1 MRTIETKYACNVLAD
16 SRQGGR
22 PENQDTCAWGDT
34 PHGLLVTVCD
44 GMGGGPSGKTA
55 SVTAAN
61 RLVQYVTDYTDP
73 CEDRKKLLADAVQAA
88 NQAVYEMAQANPAL
102 KGMGTTVTALLINDQ
117 SAIVAHVG
125 DSRVYQFR
133 HGRKVFRTWDHSRVF
148 EGLKTGMYKTEE
160 ECRIS
165 PESNIILRAVGTL
178 EHVKVDVTE
187 LPYEKGDRFMLCT
200 DGIWGAFP
208 EKEIIAMAAKTAYL
222 AGAVESLVVRV
233 DEVGGLNGGHHD
245 NLTLALVETKKD
257 SILKEQMSTN
267 QRRLLIALG
276 ALCAASLLLNVILI
290 ATRPAK
296 GKKSGGKTATAQ
308 VDVKRIVD
316 SLNAVN
322 EERMADLEASL
333 ESQSKMIEDLR
344 KNSADADAKMLQDV
358 LKNFNDHAD
367 LLERLDSII
376 SAIEDLKKMKAGNDK
391 TEAVNTINK
400 EFEKFV
406 ADADKNVQ
414 NSSTVKSLK
423 EWLSNDIMK
432 QDDSGK
438 SEQKVLGHYIVVL
451 KALRNLKREL

>member
-1 MRTIETKYACNVLAD
+1 MKTIETKYACNVLAD
-16 SRQGGR
+16 TRQGGR

-73 CEDRKKLLADAVQAA
+73 CEDRKQLLADAIQAA
-88 NQAVYEMAQANPAL
+88 NKAVYEMAQENPAL
-102 KGMGTTVTALLINDQ
+102 KGMGTTVTALLINDK

-160 ECRIS
+160 ECRVS

-178 EHVKVDVTE
+178 DHVKVDVTE
-187 LPYEKGDRFMLCT
+187 LPFEKGDRFMLCT

-276 ALCAASLLLNVILI
+276 SLCAASLLLNVILI
-290 ATRPAK
+290 ATLPSK
-296 GKKSGGKTATAQ
+296 GKKNGGKEAAAQ
-308 VDVKRIVD
+308 VEFKRVVD
-316 SLNAVN
+316 SLNAAN
-322 EERMADLEASL
+322 EQRIADLV
-333 ESQSKMIEDLR
+333 
-344 KNSADADAKMLQDV
+344 DV
-358 LKNFNDHAD
+358 
-367 LLERLDSII
+367 
-376 SAIEDLKKMKAGNDK
+376 
-391 TEAVNTINK
+391 VK
-400 EFEKFV
+400 EHQGLIAE
-406 ADADKNVQ
+406 
-414 NSSTVKSLK
+414 
-423 EWLSNDIMK
+423 
-432 QDDSGK
+432 
-438 SEQKVLGHYIVVL
+438 
-451 KALRNLKREL
+451 LKRENARINDQRLQEIFDTNDRIDDLRSRIDDLIALLEELKSMKMGKDKNDLVKQANNDFSDIIQSYSFDSAKVKIIKDEMSKPIMKEDDSKYPKSNKVVGQYNTLIGLIKELKHDINK